1 MRLSAA
7 EGARLLREGDLF
19 RLTEL
24 ADELDFEAWQLVSP
38 EKDESLVS
46 LVLTRP
52 RANAKPLHL
61 RLKGLDPSARYSL
74 LRYDV
79 FDAFQPEAPE
89 EQPKEY
95 TGAALLYGGLTLPRM
110 MGDYPSVQIYLK
122 KTKEGTPCC
131 PAIP

>member
-1 MRLSAA
+1 MKPGRII
-7 EGARLLREGDLF
+7 RNILLG
-19 RLTEL
+19 
-24 ADELDFEAWQLVSP
+24 
-38 EKDESLVS
+38 LVS
-46 LVLTRP
+46 LVLTHS

-74 LRYDV
+74 VRYNV

-89 EQPKEY
+89 EQLKEY

-122 KTKEGTPCC
+122 KTEEGTPCC